1 MIRDWSAFSN
11 VGKTV
16 KQRMFV
22 GGLASNALIRTSI
35 SWMSAI
41 MVSIGL
47 KPYYVLNELLLQTAR
62 EDV

>member
-11 VGKTV
+11 VGKTALFL

-22 GGLASNALIRTSI
+22 GGLASLLPNALIRTSI

-47 KPYYVLNELLLQTAR
+47 KPYYVLN
-62 EDV
+62 